1 MMVGVQGYTVDEVRA
16 RVDLLLERLKDEIE
30 RTLTQVFDGGKTSGV
45 VAAVF
50 EGSDEKGV
58 SVYRELGIGPT
69 ELPQNAAVVLAC
81 PFERLL
87 RASLKA
93 GYKPMDQQARTHVAG
108 TLRLIIFTLGMTVV
122 QRVRVA
128 PLAEGGNA

>member
-1 MMVGVQGYTVDEVRA
+1 MMVRVNEYTIDEVRA
-16 RVDLLLERLKDEIE
+16 RVDLLLEGLKAEIA
-30 RTLTQVFDGGKTSGV
+30 RILGQVLNGGKTSV

-50 EGSDEKGV
+50 ERSDEKGV

-69 ELPQNAAVVLAC
+69 ELPQTAGIVLAV

-87 RASLKA
+87 SASLKA
-93 GYKPMDQQARTHVAG
+93 GYKPMDQRARTHVAG
-108 TLRLIIFTLGMTVV
+108 TLRLVIFTLGMTVL

-128 PLAEGGNA
+128 PLVDGGDA